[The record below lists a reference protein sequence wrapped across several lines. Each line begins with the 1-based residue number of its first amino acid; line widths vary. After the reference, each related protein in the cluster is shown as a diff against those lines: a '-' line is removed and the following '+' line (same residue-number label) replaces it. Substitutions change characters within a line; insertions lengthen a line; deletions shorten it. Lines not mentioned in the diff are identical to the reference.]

1 MEDEDHDD
9 DVDDDDVCDD
19 QEVRPDVLVLVLI
32 GTCCSRQN
40 NQLRCE
46 LHLMNLKSYK
56 QYLNI

>member
-9 DVDDDDVCDD
+9 DVDGDVCDD

-46 LHLMNLKSYK
+46 LHLKNFES
-56 QYLNI
+56 

>member
-9 DVDDDDVCDD
+9 DVDDDDVCYD

-46 LHLMNLKSYK
+46 LHLKNLKS
-56 QYLNI
+56 